1 MSKKKPPVKKAK
13 KITASK
19 KRPKYKPLFP
29 HIKDPRKRLSRKQ
42 GAAIEAAR
50 VAAKHAGE
58 QMTIP
63 DRNEAESII
72 MTEITNVKKLTTKII
87 VGKKI
92 GKIEART
99 VLYSI
104 IGVATGLKTGESNYG
119 AWTGL
124 LGRFEAERTADGAM
138 FSAPLVLLPD
148 EALSPIVSAVRASKD
163 GVEFALIVSAEPT
176 LSAPGYVYD
185 IASVVA
191 PRRNDMLAGLR
202 NAMQAYI
209 SELRTQTFEDR

>member
-1 MSKKKPPVKKAK
+1 MPKKKPPKKKAK
-13 KITASK
+13 KIAAPK
-19 KRPKYKPLFP
+19 VKRNP
-29 HIKDPRKRLSRKQ
+29 PRKKVKVTRTYETGIGQ
-42 GAAIEAAR
+42 QF
-50 VAAKHAGE
+50 V
-58 QMTIP
+58 IP
-63 DRNEAESII
+63 DRNEAESVT

-148 EALSPIVSAVRASKD
+148 EALSPIVSAVRAS
-163 GVEFALIVSAEPT
+163 
-176 LSAPGYVYD
+176 
-185 IASVVA
+185 
-191 PRRNDMLAGLR
+191 
-202 NAMQAYI
+202 
-209 SELRTQTFEDR
+209 

>member
-1 MSKKKPPVKKAK
+1 MPKKKPPKKKIPYKVVPRGKLDKKARVK
-13 KITASK
+13 RGVRGRIKNADDSQAS
-19 KRPKYKPLFP
+19 RES
-29 HIKDPRKRLSRKQ
+29 SRQ
-42 GAAIEAAR
+42 L
-50 VAAKHAGE
+50 
-58 QMTIP
+58 TIP
-63 DRNEAESII
+63 DRNEAESVT
-72 MTEITNVKKLTTKII
+72 MTEITSVKKLTTKII

-148 EALSPIVSAVRASKD
+148 EALSPIVNAVRASKG

-202 NAMQAYI
+202 NAMQVYVSENI
-209 SELRTQTFEDR
+209 SAADYNGGDR

>member
-29 HIKDPRKRLSRKQ
+29 HIKEPRKLRARKNQ
-42 GAAIEAAR
+42 SMDQPHFG
-50 VAAKHAGE
+50 HAGE
-58 QMTIP
+58 P
-63 DRNEAESII
+63 DDHPCDRNEAESVT

-202 NAMQAYI
+202 NAMQAYV
-209 SELRTQTFEDR
+209 SQLPPAPL

>member
-1 MSKKKPPVKKAK
+1 MSKKKPPKKKAK
-13 KITASK
+13 KITAPK
-19 KRPKYKPLFP
+19 KAVKWKPLYP
-29 HIKDPRKRLSRKQ
+29 HIKEPRKLRARKNQ
-42 GAAIEAAR
+42 SMDQPHFG
-50 VAAKHAGE
+50 HAGE

-63 DRNEAESII
+63 DRNEAESIT

-202 NAMQAYI
+202 NAMQAYV
-209 SELRTQTFEDR
+209 SQLPTQTFEDR

>member
-13 KITASK
+13 KITAPK
-19 KRPKYKPLFP
+19 KAVKWKPLYP
-29 HIKDPRKRLSRKQ
+29 HIKEPRKLRARKNQ
-42 GAAIEAAR
+42 SMDQPHFG
-50 VAAKHAGE
+50 HA
-58 QMTIP
+58 
-63 DRNEAESII
+63 NEAESIT

-163 GVEFALIVSAEPT
+163 GVEFALSMSAEPT

-185 IASVVA
+185 IAWVVA
-191 PRRNDMLAGLR
+191 PRPNDMLAILR
-202 NAMQAYI
+202 ATLRDYI
-209 SELRTQTFEDR
+209 EDIAPAAVQ